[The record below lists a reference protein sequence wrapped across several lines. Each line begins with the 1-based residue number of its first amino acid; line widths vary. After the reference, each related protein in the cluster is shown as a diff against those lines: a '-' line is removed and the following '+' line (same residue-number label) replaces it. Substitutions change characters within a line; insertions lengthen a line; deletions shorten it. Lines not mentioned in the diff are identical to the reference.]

1 MWCMLI
7 NLQHGLMFES
17 RRSSINRNS
26 DFSDS
31 QTYDLVTTRR
41 IFLRSLILCLV

>member
-17 RRSSINRNS
+17 RRSSIDRN
-26 DFSDS
+26 FIIV
-31 QTYDLVTTRR
+31 TPILVILESAISLRR
-41 IFLRSLILCLV
+41 VEYSYAV

>member
-17 RRSSINRNS
+17 RRSFINHN
-26 DFSDS
+26 FI
-31 QTYDLVTTRR
+31 TVAPILVILESAISLRR
-41 IFLRSLILCLV
+41 VEYSYAV